1 MIVYIKTSQDGI
13 PETETE
19 YAALQGFQDL
29 GCKTVFFN
37 SEAEL
42 SDWRPDRLIVAGKTI
57 IRNKLLTYDIE
68 VEDYD
73 YPDELKSFL
82 GRNIWVDTFDNVL
95 SSTQIWPIF
104 VKPIRNKAFTGFVL
118 RNETDVPRLRNT
130 KNNEPVLCSELVDFV
145 SEYRAFVRYGNICDV
160 RPYKGDWHVHFD
172 SDVLDNAVLSFKSIP
187 AGCALDFGVTKDG
200 RTLLIEVND
209 GFALG
214 SYGIDPIE
222 YAKLLSA
229 RWSELVG
236 IHDECDIY
244 HEGVNWRDNR

>member
-1 MIVYIKTSQDGI
+1 MIVYIKTSQNGI

-118 RNETDVPRLRNT
+118 RNVSPLLYFLLCM
-130 KNNEPVLCSELVDFV
+130 VL
-145 SEYRAFVRYGNICDV
+145 
-160 RPYKGDWHVHFD
+160 P
-172 SDVLDNAVLSFKSIP
+172 
-187 AGCALDFGVTKDG
+187 
-200 RTLLIEVND
+200 D
-209 GFALG
+209 GFKYEHT
-214 SYGIDPIE
+214 SH
-222 YAKLLSA
+222 K
-229 RWSELVG
+229 
-236 IHDECDIY
+236 
-244 HEGVNWRDNR
+244 